1 MTVLP
6 RGLVRAVAIEC
17 ARSSLPPDEPEVL
30 RAVAGVAWRLEHR
43 LRARRAAAF
52 VEAARRSLGASVR
65 AAEGLAREAHDTDL
79 QRRLEELVLGR
90 VEPQWLARY
99 AELEGALGAEPAC
112 FLALGAPHPLI
123 GVHALALA
131 RPGLVALH
139 PAPLAPPDEP
149 RADRWLRTRFAT
161 LRHALP
167 VEWAADSAHAAT
179 ALAAGRSVHAV
190 LVRAHDGAVG
200 DLDAALAAG
209 VVLGR
214 PLAAFLG
221 ALGPAP
227 VRLLLV
233 HRERDKRWRVEAT
246 EPVTPEQIVPRF
258 AEHIRRWPGQTL
270 PWLCGRVDDG
280 DAPH

>member
-1 MTVLP
+1 MMVP
-6 RGLVRAVAIEC
+6 RGWFRAVAIEC
-17 ARSSLPPDEPEVL
+17 ARSSFPPDEPGVL
-30 RAVAGVAWRLEHR
+30 RAVAGVAWRLEYR

-52 VEAARRSLGASVR
+52 VAEARRSLGAGVR
-65 AAEGLAREAHDTDL
+65 AAEGVAHEAHDTDL

-90 VEPQWLARY
+90 VEPEWFARY
-99 AELEGALGAEPAC
+99 AALDGVAADEPAC
-112 FLALGAPHPLI
+112 FVALGAPHPLI

-131 RPGLVALH
+131 RPGLLALH
-139 PAPLAPPDEP
+139 PAPPAPPDEP

-167 VEWAADSAHAAT
+167 VEWSSDPEHAAT

-190 LVRAHDGAVG
+190 LTRADDGAVG
-200 DLDAALAAG
+200 DLEAALAAG
-209 VVLGR
+209 LVLGR
-214 PLAAFLG
+214 PLHAFVATLG
-221 ALGPAP
+221 AAP
-227 VRLLLV
+227 LRLLLV

-258 AEHIRRWPGQTL
+258 AQHIRRWPGQTL
-270 PWLCGRVDDG
+270 PWLCGRVDGG

>member
-1 MTVLP
+1 MTPFP
-6 RGLVRAVAIEC
+6 RGWFRAAATEC

-52 VEAARRSLGASVR
+52 VDEARRSLGANVR

-90 VEPQWLARY
+90 VEPEWFGRY
-99 AELEGALGAEPAC
+99 AELEGVATDAPAL

-139 PAPLAPPDEP
+139 PDPVDLPGP
-149 RADRWLRTRFAT
+149 RADRWLRARFST

-167 VEWAADSAHAAT
+167 VEWSAAFEHAAT

-190 LVRAHDGAVG
+190 LARAHDGAAG
-200 DLDAALAAG
+200 DLDAALSAG

-214 PLAAFLG
+214 PLEAFLA
-221 ALGPAP
+221 ALGPATL
-227 VRLLLV
+227 RLLLV

-246 EPVTPEQIVPRF
+246 EPVAPEQIVPRF